1 MCRFFAITCTAIC
14 RKVMLDQLNF
24 VLVILF
30 LNDIIPDDKINIYS
44 KTFLANNT
52 IPELV
57 LVFKLFHW
65 YVFNLWWFK
74 NLLCV
79 FKPHFISY
87 SQNISHPFHTE
98 KMSGFLRIFFQI
110 DTRFSN
116 IFSEGLLISLLN
128 LV

>member
-1 MCRFFAITCTAIC
+1 
-14 RKVMLDQLNF
+14 MLDQLNF
-24 VLVILF
+24 VLIILF

-79 FKPHFISY
+79 FKSHFISY
-87 SQNISHPFHTE
+87 SYNISHPFHTE
-98 KMSGFLRIFFQI
+98 KISGFLRIFFQT